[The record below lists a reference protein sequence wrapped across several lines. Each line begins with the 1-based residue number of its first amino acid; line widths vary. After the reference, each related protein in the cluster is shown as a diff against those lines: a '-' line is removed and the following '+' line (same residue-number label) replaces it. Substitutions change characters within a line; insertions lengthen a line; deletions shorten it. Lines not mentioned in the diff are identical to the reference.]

1 MSKSNVQK
9 KSQDKLV
16 YEVVQNIGII
26 AEYSNGWTKEL
37 NRISWNNQ
45 EPKFDLRDWD
55 PDHEH
60 MSRGITLKE
69 DEARVA
75 VELLNSYFAS

>member
-1 MSKSNVQK
+1 MPKSNVQK